1 MKRGK
6 AVDPRL
12 LIIGKRMEEV
22 KAVVPV
28 MSPKGGVG
36 KTLIASSLALA
47 FVERGR
53 KVGLLDLDVTNAS
66 SHIVLGVKL
75 SELRPLEEKG
85 VVPPLTNGVK
95 FMTICYYSGGNPLP
109 LRGRDADEAIKEILA
124 TVIWSQLD
132 LLLIDTPPGISD
144 EVLDVISYINEP
156 RPLIVATPSKLAIAS
171 VEKLLR
177 VLSESRVRAVGVVEN
192 MVVGEES
199 AIKDLVVKYGVEL
212 IGRIPYDPFI
222 ERSIGDVR
230 ALKSTSFFS
239 KVLSLAD
246 KVLVKLGL

>member
-1 MKRGK
+1 M
-6 AVDPRL
+6 DPRL
-12 LIIGKRMEEV
+12 LVISKRMEEV
-22 KAVVPV
+22 KAIVPV

-47 FVERGR
+47 FAERGR

-75 SELRPLEEKG
+75 SELKPIEEKG
-85 VVPPLTNGVK
+85 VVPPLVNGVK

-109 LRGRDADEAIKEILA
+109 LRGRDVDEAIKEMLA

-144 EVLDVISYINEP
+144 EVLDVVSYVSEP
-156 RPLIVATPSKLAIAS
+156 RPLIVTTPSKLSIAS
-171 VEKLLR
+171 TEKLLR
-177 VLSESRVRAVGVVEN
+177 ILTESRVKAVGVVEN
-192 MVVGEES
+192 MVTSEES
-199 AIKDLVVKYGVEL
+199 AIKDLAGKYGVEV

-222 ERSIGDVR
+222 ERSIGDTR
-230 ALKSTSFFS
+230 ILKSTSFFS
-239 KVLSLAD
+239 KVMNLAG

>member
-1 MKRGK
+1 
-6 AVDPRL
+6 VDPRL
-12 LIIGKRMEEV
+12 LVISKRLEGV

-75 SELRPLEEKG
+75 DELKPLEEKG
-85 VVPPLTNGVK
+85 VVPPLVNGVK
-95 FMTICYYSGGNPLP
+95 FMTICYYSSGNPLP
-109 LRGRDADEAIKEILA
+109 LRGKDVDEAIKEMLA
-124 TVIWSQLD
+124 TVIWNQLD

-144 EVLDVISYINEP
+144 EVLDIVSYVSEP
-156 RPLIVATPSKLAIAS
+156 RPLIVTTPSRLSIAS
-171 VEKLLR
+171 IEKLLKM
-177 VLSESRVRAVGVVEN
+177 LTESRVKAIGVVEN
-192 MVVGEES
+192 MVITEEGTT
-199 AIKDLVVKYGVEL
+199 KDLAGKYGVEV

-230 ALKSTSFFS
+230 ILKSTSFFS
-239 KVLSLAD
+239 KVMSLAD

>member
-1 MKRGK
+1 M
-6 AVDPRL
+6 DPRL
-12 LIIGKRMEEV
+12 LVISKRMEGV
-22 KAVVPV
+22 KAVVPA

-47 FVERGR
+47 FAERGR

-66 SHIVLGVKL
+66 SHIVLGADLNESK
-75 SELRPLEEKG
+75 PLEEKG
-85 VVPPLTNGVK
+85 VVPPLINGVK

-109 LRGRDADEAIKEILA
+109 LRGGDVDEAIKEVLA

-144 EVLDVISYINEP
+144 EVLDVVNYISEP
-156 RPLIVATPSKLAIAS
+156 RPLIVTTPSKLSIAS
-171 VEKLLR
+171 IEKLLR
-177 VLSESRVRAVGVVEN
+177 VLSENGVKALGVVEN
-192 MVVGEES
+192 MVVSEES
-199 AIKDLVVKYGVEL
+199 AIKDLAGKYGVEL

-222 ERSIGDVR
+222 EKSIGDVR
-230 ALKSTSFFS
+230 ILKSTSFFS
-239 KVLSLAD
+239 KVSSLAD